1 MKFCIALLVSLAAF
15 TAHAGSADCT
25 LDPKGLKSAIDVTD
39 KSQYLKLSPVKS
51 SQGNLSQSGVLQSG
65 VPIKYAVG
73 GCEHYGYS
81 FEYKYKNLLKQV
93 DSVIPGNDKN
103 KYKNLMINLTL
114 ELLSQT
120 STTEDGTNEKDILV
134 RSLREAQANEALEP
148 VFSTPNDVLYEFS
161 CGDATCQV
169 RATNK
174 KLTTGYSMPL

>member
-39 KSQYLKLSPVKS
+39 KSQYLKLSPVKN
-51 SQGNLSQSGVLQSG
+51 SQDNLSQSGVLQSG
-65 VPIKYAVG
+65 VPIKYQVG

-81 FEYKYKNLLKQV
+81 FEYKYKNLLKKV
-93 DSVIPGNDKN
+93 DSVVPGNDKN
-103 KYKNLMINLTL
+103 KYKNLMFNLSL

-120 STTEDGTNEKDILV
+120 ATTEEGTSEKESLV
-134 RSLREAQANEALEP
+134 NALREARDNETLEP
-148 VFSTPNDVLYEFS
+148 IFSTPNNVIYEFP

-169 RATNK
+169 EATNK
-174 KLTTGYSMPL
+174 KLVTGYSMAL